1 MDPHSAVPM
10 AFGSPTFLRRAS
22 EPELTDW
29 LEYFAPEV
37 VIVSGS
43 EPAPSVAHRL
53 SQLVGSGT
61 SVFHPPSPHPLRGHR
76 RIDTVDFVFAPTVT
90 DLESIEEL
98 EATAFDPASPTF
110 VLSDRLELDVDKT
123 KLTTSLV
130 GREEYVA
137 ALKPDRLE
145 GSYVHISSRLPSG
158 YRRDWDGLTVIGGGL
173 EAGANGTDL
182 VSLRC
187 RSDGEVLQRT
197 LSPNRLGLQALD
209 GVGSQRAQML
219 QNAGFET
226 REAVANEPVSTLA
239 EIDGLATT
247 TAEQIHQ
254 SATAVV
260 GNRVIRKSASQLPVR
275 NPLYID
281 IETDGLDPRIVW
293 LIGVLDGSPTNGR
306 FHSFLQRDPE
316 EPGGALIDFLDW
328 YQSHGSKRPLV
339 AYNGRNFDFQV
350 LRDQL
355 LTHAPTYLDRWQ
367 EIDTFDPYL
376 WAITENNAILPGRTN
391 KLKDVSDALGF
402 EDVENN
408 LTGAAVARAYSQW
421 MADQSPATELEWDR
435 FVSYCEGDV
444 RRLASVF
451 RALED
456 SSRIDS
462 ETDERPTIEES
473 TTQGALSDW

>member
-1 MDPHSAVPM
+1 M
-10 AFGSPTFLRRAS
+10 
-22 EPELTDW
+22 
-29 LEYFAPEV
+29 
-37 VIVSGS
+37 
-43 EPAPSVAHRL
+43 AHRL

-61 SVFHPPSPHPLRGHR
+61 SVFQAAGPHPLRGHR
-76 RIDTVDFVFAPTVT
+76 RIDTVDFVFAP
-90 DLESIEEL
+90 DLTELKSIEEL
-98 EATAFDPASPTF
+98 EATALDPGSPTF

-145 GSYVHISSRLPSG
+145 GSYVHISSRLPAG
-158 YRRDWDGLTVIGGGL
+158 YRREWDELMVIGGGL
-173 EAGANGTDL
+173 DAGVNGTDL

-187 RSDGEVLQRT
+187 RSDGKVLQRT

-209 GVGSQRAQML
+209 GVGSQRAHML
-219 QNAGFET
+219 RNAGFET
-226 REAVANEPVSTLA
+226 RAAVANGPVTNLA
-239 EIDGLATT
+239 EIDGLART

-260 GNRVIRKSASQLPVR
+260 GDRVIRKSANPLPGR

-293 LIGVLDGSPTNGR
+293 LIGVLDGSPTNGTY
-306 FHSFLQRDPE
+306 HSFLQRDPD

-328 YQSHGSKRPLV
+328 YQSHGSKRPVV
-339 AYNGRNFDFQV
+339 AYNGQNFDFQV

-355 LTHAPTYLDRWQ
+355 ITHAHSYLNRWQ
-367 EIDTFDPYL
+367 EIDTFDPYQ

-402 EDVENN
+402 EGMENN

-421 MADQSPATELEWDR
+421 MADQSPASELAWDR

-444 RRLASVF
+444 RRLASVY

-456 SSRIDS
+456 SSRFGS
-462 ETDERPTIEES
+462 ETDERATIEES